1 MTIEVRQMLIR
12 SVVVEQPPPAP
23 DPRASA
29 QQLEQ
34 LRQQIIK
41 ECKALIAEQLRQAGE
56 R

>member
-34 LRQQIIK
+34 LRLQIIK
-41 ECKALIAEQLRQAGE
+41 ECQALIAEQLRQREE

>member
-12 SVVVEQPPPAP
+12 SVVVDQPPPAP

-34 LRQQIIK
+34 LRQQILA
-41 ECKALIAEQLRQAGE
+41 ECKALVVEHLRQTGE